1 MRASAVRPG
10 SSEFL
15 CKSEPKSLEIRP
27 PSIRISRAR
36 DSSGSFFIE
45 RGIGILDSSYRQDV
59 SEKFGVCIC
68 NRCE

>member
-1 MRASAVRPG
+1 MRASAVSPG

-15 CKSEPKSLEIRP
+15 YKYEPSSLEIRP
-27 PSIRISRAR
+27 PSIRVSKAL

-59 SEKFGVCIC
+59 SEKYGVCIC